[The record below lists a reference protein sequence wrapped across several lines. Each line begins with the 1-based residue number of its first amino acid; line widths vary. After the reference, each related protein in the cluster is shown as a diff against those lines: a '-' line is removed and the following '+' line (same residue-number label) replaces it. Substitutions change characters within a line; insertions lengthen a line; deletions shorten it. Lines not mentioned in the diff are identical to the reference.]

1 MGPISV
7 EASGIAADGH
17 TGRAPKVVK
26 GQERPMQ
33 ELGVDFVDPEA
44 RRLDYLN

>member
-1 MGPISV
+1 MGPIPV
-7 EASGIAADGH
+7 EAAGIAADGH

-33 ELGVDFVDPEA
+33 ELGIDFVDPEA
-44 RRLDYLN
+44 RRGLQLE